1 MATISVNSSEN
12 IQFVNLDNKLG
23 DDSPRLD
30 VSAGDWQNGDHVES
44 GVVFDVFGNQAP
56 MLTANDA
63 RKLSKWLARAAD
75 TLDGV
80 KNSEKKHKQR
90 HSRHEEDDEDDF
102 RRY

>member
-1 MATISVNSSEN
+1 
-12 IQFVNLDNKLG
+12 
-23 DDSPRLD
+23 
-30 VSAGDWQNGDHVES
+30 
-44 GVVFDVFGNQAP
+44 

-90 HSRHEEDDEDDF
+90 HARHEEDDEDDF